1 MKVKK
6 WAVLFLALMMTL
18 AFGITAGA
26 EELSTE
32 VETVSEEVILP
43 EEEASVEAETE
54 NSAEAAV
61 IENKTVLGRVWEYL
75 ENNYS
80 KILLATSNIGLAFFA
95 WYDKNKHKILVAGL
109 HKTVNGQA
117 SVMEAAGKST
127 EATKTMLTAQDAFSE
142 RLAVL
147 EKSEEERDRV
157 SSAVL
162 YDMTMLLQMIY
173 SLTMNNANI
182 PQPIKD
188 YTTAIYAKCI
198 SNTERST
205 DLSEVYKKMRGILGI
220 EEREGVANEEEK
232 AS

>member
-6 WAVLFLALMMTL
+6 WAVLLLALVMAF
-18 AFGITAGA
+18 AFGIFAGA
-26 EELSTE
+26 EA
-32 VETVSEEVILP
+32 LP
-43 EEEASVEAETE
+43 EENETIPEGDALPEDVTNGVEETAKAE
-54 NSAEAAV
+54 ND
-61 IENKTVLGRVWEYL
+61 TVLGRLWEYL
-75 ENNYS
+75 ESHYPV
-80 KILLATSNIGLAFFA
+80 ILIALSDIGILFVA
-95 WYDKNKHKILVAGL
+95 WCDKNKHKILVSGL
-109 HKTVNGQA
+109 HKTVSGQA
-117 SVMEAAGKST
+117 KVTEAAGRST
-127 EATKTMLTAQDAFSE
+127 EATEKMLSAQNTFSD

-198 SNTERST
+198 SKTEGST
-205 DLSEVYKKMRGILGI
+205 DLAEVYKKMRGILGL
-220 EEREGVANEEEK
+220 EEREGAADEEEK
-232 AS
+232 AY